1 MMNNEV
7 IIFALKSSLA
17 FSLFYLA
24 YKTLFAKN
32 TFLQLN
38 RFYLLAIV
46 PLSIVLP
53 FISFSN
59 FSSSQE
65 FQVLLPQFEVS
76 GNSIDLG
83 FSLNIPLLLASIS
96 FLFLVAFT
104 IKMTKML
111 LIVTKI
117 KQGKISNYNP
127 FSFFGFIHIPSNLDE
142 DEKAVILAHEIVH
155 VKQYHSIDI
164 LIYEFMKILFWFNPL
179 VWLAENDVKTNHE
192 YIADNI
198 ASKNNVKSYSKVLVA
213 QLLGVNCSDLANNF
227 NYEPLIKKR
236 IKMMKKQKQ
245 QKLKATMYALIIP
258 VACVSIIATSTINVS
273 AKTPVHQEDA
283 KTEKVYDKVDQM
295 PEFKGGIEKLYEF
308 MGSSLKYPEEAK
320 DVEGVVHVSFVVNSK
335 GKVEKVNLEKGI
347 NTYMDN
353 EALRVV
359 KSMPNWTAGKH
370 EGKNVSV
377 KMVLPISYK
386 KS

>member
-1 MMNNEV
+1 MMNNELLTYL
-7 IIFALKSSLA
+7 LKSTLA

-32 TFLQLN
+32 TFIQLN

-53 FISFSN
+53 FISFSSL
-59 FSSSQE
+59 SSSQE

-76 GNSIDLG
+76 TNNIELG
-83 FSLNIPLLLASIS
+83 FSLNVSFILLSTS
-96 FLFLVAFT
+96 SLFFVAFI
-104 IKMTKML
+104 IKIAKML
-111 LIVTKI
+111 VIVNKI

-127 FSFFGFIHIPSNLDE
+127 FSFFGFVHIPNNLDE
-142 DEKAVILAHEIVH
+142 DEKAIILAHEIVH
-155 VKQYHSIDI
+155 VKQCHSIDI

-192 YIADNI
+192 YIADSI
-198 ASKNNVKSYSKVLVA
+198 ASKNNVQSYSKVLVA

-245 QKLKATMYALIIP
+245 QKLKAAMYALIIP

-295 PEFKGGIEKLYEF
+295 PDFKGGIEKLYEF

-320 DVEGVVHVSFVVNSK
+320 DIEGVVFVSFVVNSK

-347 NTYMDN
+347 NTYLDN
-353 EALRVV
+353 EAMRVV
-359 KSMPNWTAGKH
+359 KSMPNWTPGKH
-370 EGKNVSV
+370 DGKDVSV